1 MPVEAYFLL
10 YWNMADY
17 VASLLYSTLGRTKR
31 ETWRKKT
38 WNGYY
43 WSIAGLEICFL
54 LKQLSWQLQVKL

>member
-38 WNGYY
+38 WNGYF
-43 WSIAGLEICFL
+43 GQL
-54 LKQLSWQLQVKL
+54 LVL